1 MDDDDLAKR
10 IKRLESDVLGY
21 KTTQPVGTDSVR
33 AFTTQSNNIWDV
45 TTTVVESYPGAGS
58 GQSRAFVRFKAAHQ
72 TAPFGRLRW
81 QATVNGVNYNYATS
95 SNNFNSTSVPYGF
108 SSVDNYY
115 ASPEEINDPTMLRW
129 NWVMSAPAGAVL
141 RVKFFIEA
149 TDSGRLYWREY

>member
-1 MDDDDLAKR
+1 MEDDDLGKR

-33 AFTTQSNNIWDV
+33 AYTTQSNNIWDI
-45 TTTVVESYPGAGS
+45 TTTVVESYAGAGY

-72 TAPFGRLRW
+72 VAPFGRLRW
-81 QATVNGVNYNYATS
+81 QATVNGVNYRYDTS
-95 SNNFNSTSVPYGF
+95 SNNFNSAIPYGF

-115 ASPEEINDPTMLRW
+115 ATAEEINDPTMLRW
-129 NWVMSAPAGAVL
+129 NWVMSGPTGAVI
-141 RVKFFIEA
+141 RVKFFVEA